1 MTMLEEALSLEERI
15 AKRRAE
21 GAEDAAIM
29 QDAAD
34 TIAQLV
40 MRLETQG
47 KTLTAACALVERQMN
62 VIRELK
68 QGRGTHGQES
78 KEPQASKEPQ
88 GNEADRDVSRE
99 TDAPRTGFTY

>member
-68 QGRGTHGQES
+68 QGRGTHGQETQ
-78 KEPQASKEPQ
+78 EQVPTGQVQAGTAPSDAP
-88 GNEADRDVSRE
+88 GEA
-99 TDAPRTGFTY
+99 DAPRKGFTY